1 MEEVKKLLHLAR
13 LPTKE
18 NYDVIFEQHGYDDID
33 FLLQLGPHELEIV
46 KGRTNMKEGH
56 FM

>member
-18 NYDVIFEQHGYDDID
+18 KYDVILEQHGYDDID
-33 FLLQLGPHELEIV
+33 FILKLGPQDLGLAHRKKRSFQRENI
-46 KGRTNMKEGH
+46 
-56 FM
+56 

>member
-33 FLLQLGPHELEIV
+33 FLLQLGPHELEIA